1 MRLVAEIIGWIVIGS
16 STLCILLMLGM
27 IIYDQ
32 VDNDLWEWRRKKA
45 KKKLQKELTKL
56 KQ

>member
-1 MRLVAEIIGWIVIGS
+1 MRLVAEIIGWIVLGS
-16 STLCILLMLGM
+16 GTLCILLMFGM

-45 KKKLQKELTKL
+45 KKKLQKELTKP